1 MNAQITV
8 QGKTEFD
15 FSKIRINSDYN
26 IIIHC
31 VYDPFSQFETEFAF
45 LHALTA
51 NDLVIL
57 WHPVE
62 QGHFEPVWM
71 NKLDDMVASAPY
83 KLVYLTGC
91 GHKQNVNDQIPHKF
105 DLRFFPVFDVRVKDM
120 FPKVGLIKL
129 DKKYAYMCLNAKDV
143 AHRRYVLGTLID
155 AGLLE
160 KGVLSYQCTEGI
172 STSLTD
178 FDHISS
184 EQEQE
189 KINKLLTLCDAHI
202 PIILDGNTVAG
213 AIDFGVFANTYL
225 NIVGETHFVAV
236 PYRINTSFVTE
247 KTFTAIANNQMFIIV
262 GHPGSLD
269 LLKSLGYKTFDSI
282 IDESYDT
289 ELNNTKRLFKV
300 TEEIIRFISQ
310 PISKIKED
318 YIHVL
323 DIIEHNRKLLFSTS
337 LEQRL
342 QELVNT
348 L

>member
-1 MNAQITV
+1 M
-8 QGKTEFD
+8 FD
-15 FSKIRINSDYN
+15 IR
-26 IIIHC
+26 
-31 VYDPFSQFETEFAF
+31 A
-45 LHALTA
+45 
-51 NDLVIL
+51 
-57 WHPVE
+57 
-62 QGHFEPVWM
+62 
-71 NKLDDMVASAPY
+71 
-83 KLVYLTGC
+83 
-91 GHKQNVNDQIPHKF
+91 
-105 DLRFFPVFDVRVKDM
+105 KDM

-143 AHRRYVLGTLID
+143 THRRYVLGTLIS

-172 STSLTD
+172 SNSLTD
-178 FDHISS
+178 FDHISN
-184 EQEQE
+184 QEE
-189 KINKLLTLCDAHI
+189 RERINKSLTLCNPHI

-213 AIDFGVFANTYL
+213 GLDFGVFANTYL